1 MSWSIIQ
8 SFKRNII
15 NTTTQF
21 KIILMSQMKRP
32 RMNQYS
38 PHDCNYVKI
47 SMHKE
52 IYGRILK
59 ENSSYVN
66 RTRDICFLI
75 SAKLFTN
82 YLFVIIVL

>member
-1 MSWSIIQ
+1 MSWSVIQ
-8 SFKRNII
+8 SFKRNIT
-15 NTTTQF
+15 NTTSQF

-38 PHDCNYVKI
+38 THNCNYVKI
-47 SMHKE
+47 LMHKE

-59 ENSSYVN
+59 EDSSYVN
-66 RTRDICFLI
+66 KTRDICFLI

-82 YLFVIIVL
+82 YLFVIIAL